1 VHAGGILDALTKVY
15 DAGPLVD
22 ELNGKKAAP

>member
-1 VHAGGILDALTKVY
+1 VSVDSAAITEALRKVY

-22 ELNGKKAAP
+22 ELLSGK